1 MDLGRTNC
9 LSLIDDLGYHYHL
22 NKRKMARKIVMFF
35 VRIKRNFSLIKIVP
49 VLAFCM
55 MAMSARADLVEPDPS
70 IAPVEVVAIQ
80 LKALQF
86 NDNPE
91 PDFGIAQTWAFAHP
105 RNRAVTGPLPRFASM
120 IKGPS
125 YSMMLNH
132 SRHEIRPVTVGP
144 DMAQFDVLLET
155 YGGKILLF
163 QWGVEK
169 VASGEFTGSW
179 MTVAVSMP
187 RPAGQGS

>member
-1 MDLGRTNC
+1 
-9 LSLIDDLGYHYHL
+9 
-22 NKRKMARKIVMFF
+22 MFF
-35 VRIKRNFSLIKIVP
+35 ARIQRNFPIGHVVTI
-49 VLAFCM
+49 LAFCM
-55 MAMSARADLVEPDPS
+55 IAMSVRAELVKPDPS

-105 RNRAVTGPLPRFASM
+105 RNRAATGPLPRFAAM

-125 YSMMLNH
+125 YGKMLNH
-132 SRHEIRPVTVGP
+132 SRHEISPVMVGP

-155 YGGKILLF
+155 DGGKILFF

-169 VASGEFTGSW
+169 VKSGEFAGSW
-179 MTVAVSMP
+179 MTVAVSTP
-187 RPAGQGS
+187 RLAGQGS

>member
-1 MDLGRTNC
+1 
-9 LSLIDDLGYHYHL
+9 
-22 NKRKMARKIVMFF
+22 MFF
-35 VRIKRNFSLIKIVP
+35 ARSQIKLLIGQMVT
-49 VLAFCM
+49 VLAFCTI
-55 MAMSARADLVEPDPS
+55 AMSARADLVKPDPA

-125 YSMMLNH
+125 YNMMLNH
-132 SRHEIRPVTVGP
+132 SRHEISPVMVGP
-144 DMAQFDVLLET
+144 DRAQFDVLLET
-155 YGGKILLF
+155 DGGKILLF

-169 VASGEFTGSW
+169 VKSGEFNGSW

-187 RPAGQGS
+187 RLAGQGS

>member
-1 MDLGRTNC
+1 MIFART
-9 LSLIDDLGYHYHL
+9 
-22 NKRKMARKIVMFF
+22 
-35 VRIKRNFSLIKIVP
+35 KRNVFVIQVVT
-49 VLAFCM
+49 VLAFGM

-70 IAPVEVVAIQ
+70 IAPAEVVAIQ

-105 RNRAVTGPLPRFASM
+105 RNRAATGPLPRFASM

-125 YSMMLNH
+125 YNMMLNH
-132 SRHEIRPVTVGP
+132 SRHEITPVLVGP

-155 YGGKILLF
+155 DGGKILLF

-169 VASGEFTGSW
+169 VTSGEFVGSW

-187 RPAGQGS
+187 RLAGQGS